1 MLGLNFDPLITC
13 GLVGFVWPLIQA
25 ALDKPYWTSARRR
38 VLVLVAG
45 LVLSLVVWW
54 AGAYPMSWQLIASQ
68 ASVVIAA
75 AATAFTVLK
84 SIGVI
89 DWVGRA
95 TPGGEPYEAKH
106 KSGGDGR

>member
-1 MLGLNFDPLITC
+1 MT
-13 GLVGFVWPLIQA
+13 
-25 ALDKPYWTSARRR
+25 
-38 VLVLVAG
+38 
-45 LVLSLVVWW
+45 
-54 AGAYPMSWQLIASQ
+54 WQLIASQ

-106 KSGGDGR
+106 KSGGEGR

>member
-13 GLVGFVWPLIQA
+13 GRVGFAGPLIQA
-25 ALDKPYWTSARRR
+25 ALDKPYRTSSRRR

-45 LVLSLVVWW
+45 LVLSLIVWW
-54 AGAYPMSWQLIASQ
+54 AGAYPMTWQLIASQ

-84 SIGVI
+84 SLGVI

-95 TPGGEPYEAKH
+95 TPGGEHYAARHSNEEGAE
-106 KSGGDGR
+106 

>member
-13 GLVGFVWPLIQA
+13 GLVGFAWPLIQA

-45 LVLSLVVWW
+45 LV
-54 AGAYPMSWQLIASQ
+54 PMTWQLIASQ

-84 SIGVI
+84 SLGVI

-95 TPGGEPYEAKH
+95 TPGGEKYKPLHSSETEPEV
-106 KSGGDGR
+106 

>member
-13 GLVGFVWPLIQA
+13 GLVGFAWPLIQA
-25 ALDKPYWTSARRR
+25 ALDKPYWTSSRRR

-54 AGAYPMSWQLIASQ
+54 AGAYPMTWQLIASQ

-95 TPGGEPYEAKH
+95 TPGGESYEPRH
-106 KSGGDGR
+106 VSEGGSE